1 MDPKRRIHYND
12 AFKKSAVLQH
22 VGNHHTLAD
31 SAERLGITA
40 SMLCKWID
48 RYSPE
53 KDDHTMNYEAEIIR
67 LKDEMKALKQIVE
80 KAFLK
85 KYSIEEIIDR
95 MIDEPEKFIITG
107 ELH

>member
-1 MDPKRRIHYND
+1 
-12 AFKKSAVLQH
+12 
-22 VGNHHTLAD
+22 
-31 SAERLGITA
+31 
-40 SMLCKWID
+40 
-48 RYSPE
+48 
-53 KDDHTMNYEAEIIR
+53 
-67 LKDEMKALKQIVE
+67 VE